1 MKLGI
6 LINTDKHLEAIIGI
20 TKAALAKGHEVII
33 FNMDEGVRLLEISS
47 YTELCKLQ
55 GATMSFCDHNAKGFG
70 IKKEMLPPEITCGSQ
85 YNNAAMNHTA
95 DKVIVL

>member
-20 TKAALAKGHEVII
+20 TKAALAKGHDVII

-47 YTELCKLQ
+47 YTELCKLE
-55 GATMSFCDHNAKGFG
+55 GVTMSFCDHNAKGFG
-70 IKKEMLPPEITCGSQ
+70 IRKELIPPEIVCGSQ